1 MSDQAPR
8 LAVVGENVMDLLP
21 TRHGPDVLRAA
32 PGGGPA
38 NTAVSATRL
47 GLPTRLLARIGS
59 DGFGELIRD
68 RLLAEGLDPSGLVAA
83 GEPSALALATL
94 AADGSARYD
103 FRMDDAADW
112 RWLPGEL
119 PHALEPEV
127 KALHA
132 ASIALFREPGA
143 AKIEAMLRREHSR
156 REVTVTLDPNIR
168 EDVIGEPDTARG
180 MALRHAAQAH
190 VVKAS
195 DEDLA
200 YLYPGLSPEGAAHS
214 LAALGPALVVVTR
227 GGEGSFAL
235 SHGVAASV
243 PAPEAEVVDTVG
255 AGDSFMGALL
265 RRLDLDG
272 RLGDAPRERL
282 TGLTEA
288 DLENLLAYAAAAAAY
303 TVTREGADPPTE
315 EELRARTAD
324 RGTSPGAG
332 RSADRQEE
340 RAGS

>member
-1 MSDQAPR
+1 MSDRAPR
-8 LAVVGENVMDLLP
+8 LVVVGENVIDLLP
-21 TRHGPDVLRAA
+21 TRHGIDVLRAA

-38 NTAVSATRL
+38 NTAVAATRL

-83 GEPSALALATL
+83 AEPSALALATL

-103 FRMDDAADW
+103 FRMEDAADW
-112 RWLPGEL
+112 RWRPGEL
-119 PHALEPEV
+119 PEALEPGV

-143 AKIEAMLRREHSR
+143 ARIEAMLRREHSR
-156 REVTVTLDPNIR
+156 GEVTVTLDPNIR
-168 EDVIGEPDTARG
+168 EDVIGDPDAARG
-180 MALRHAAQAH
+180 VALRHAAQAH
-190 VVKAS
+190 VVKSS

-227 GGEGSFAL
+227 GGDGAFAL

-243 PAPEAEVVDTVG
+243 TAPETEVVDTVG

-272 RLGDAPRERL
+272 RLGDSPRERL
-282 TGLTEA
+282 AGLTEA
-288 DLENLLAYAAAAAAY
+288 DLAGLLAYAAAAAAH

-315 EELRARTAD
+315 EDLRA
-324 RGTSPGAG
+324 
-332 RSADRQEE
+332 RSADRGAGRQEE
-340 RAGS
+340 RSGS